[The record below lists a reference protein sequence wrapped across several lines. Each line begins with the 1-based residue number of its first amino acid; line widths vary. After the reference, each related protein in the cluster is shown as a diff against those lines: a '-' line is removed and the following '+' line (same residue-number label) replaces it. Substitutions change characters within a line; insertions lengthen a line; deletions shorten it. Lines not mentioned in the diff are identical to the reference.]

1 MSMQM
6 RQQFYG
12 HAHLVKI
19 GLTMNRLLTVVNER
33 KTLRNSYRKMIEDEY
48 IDKKK
53 AEEKEAIRED
63 ILARR
68 ERGEKTEMLEEEV
81 VEHSRRINAKN
92 KKQIKFM
99 TEELME
105 KFSASTSRADG
116 ENDEEDAA
124 ETNRS
129 T

>member
-1 MSMQM
+1 
-6 RQQFYG
+6 
-12 HAHLVKI
+12 VKI